1 LIFLAVLLA
10 STALAKPV
18 VSKKFPGHEDAPPPR
33 AATKAVKTAM
43 KKVDVLR
50 PTPRPVIHAAEAP
63 EPVMDLSHALPGKAL
78 AKLPSSAE
86 QLQTLSSEL
95 KQGTPQLVGAK
106 QKSDAL
112 AAEAA
117 ALRQKLID
125 TAARIETLER
135 QKIDAAAQIDTLQAE
150 NTRLSAGFANDR
162 VAVTRLIGVL
172 ERLQHDMPP
181 ALAMRPDDALGAAR
195 GAMLI
200 GASLP
205 PVYAQAARLSRR
217 IDALKRTRIAL
228 EDQRRQATDTAARLV
243 VARAELD
250 TLLEQKER
258 EAAGAAENYTGLKT
272 QLATVARQAA
282 DFQALLT
289 RVKALRQGMN
299 KASGADQSVVTVTA
313 ENSGNLGGLARNSLL
328 EPVVGTVVAAS
339 ESGNPGLSYA
349 TQGGAQVITPADGK
363 VLYAGPYHKS
373 GQVLILEITTGYDVV
388 LAGLGRVTVKLN
400 DQLLAGEPVGTMP
413 PASEVSGPDN
423 RLYFE
428 VRHGGR
434 GQSPAPWLKL
444 NLRPAF
450 GKANRT

>member
-1 LIFLAVLLA
+1 
-10 STALAKPV
+10 
-18 VSKKFPGHEDAPPPR
+18 
-33 AATKAVKTAM
+33 
-43 KKVDVLR
+43 
-50 PTPRPVIHAAEAP
+50 
-63 EPVMDLSHALPGKAL
+63 MDLSHALPGKAL
-78 AKLPSSAE
+78 AKLPSSA
-86 QLQTLSSEL
+86 QQFQTLSSEL
-95 KQGTPQLVGAK
+95 KQGTPQLAGAK

-117 ALRQKLID
+117 DLRKKLID

-135 QKIDAAAQIDTLQAE
+135 QKIDAAARIETLQAE

-181 ALAMRPDDALGAAR
+181 ALALRPGDALGAAR

-228 EDQRRQATDTAARLV
+228 EQQRRDATETSARLT

-250 TLLEQKER
+250 TLLDQKER
-258 EAAGAAENYTGLKT
+258 EAEGAAQTYTGLKT

-282 DFQALLT
+282 DFQALLA
-289 RVKALRQGMN
+289 RVKALRQDMN
-299 KASGADQSVVTVTA
+299 KGRGGAADQSVVMVSA
-313 ENSGNLGGLARNSLL
+313 ENSGTLGGLAKNSLL
-328 EPVVGTVVAAS
+328 EPVVGTVARTP
-339 ESGNPGLSYA
+339 ENGNPGLSYA
-349 TQGGAQVITPADGK
+349 THGGAQVITPADGK

-413 PASEVSGPDN
+413 PDGADN

-450 GKANRT
+450 GKANGT